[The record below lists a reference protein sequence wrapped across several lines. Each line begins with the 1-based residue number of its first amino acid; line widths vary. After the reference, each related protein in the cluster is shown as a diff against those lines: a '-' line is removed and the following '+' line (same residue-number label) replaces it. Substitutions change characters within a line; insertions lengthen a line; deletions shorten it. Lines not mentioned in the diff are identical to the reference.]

1 MADSPTSLFDV
12 SVMDTIGPEFDPD
25 TELTIEHLHTNKR
38 SSIRYRRHDI
48 RAVIKIHSLLYPRLQ
63 PVVIQNISSKGAAI
77 VSGKALKDNGKVT
90 LYLLFSCGKRF
101 SIEALIVHAKAKPRY
116 GLKFLAN
123 NNELGEFLLKTQTN
137 LDFG

>member
-1 MADSPTSLFDV
+1 MADSPTSFFDV
-12 SVMDTIGPEFDPD
+12 SVMDTLGPEFDPD
-25 TELTIEHLHTNKR
+25 TELTIENLHTNKR

-48 RAVIKIHSLLYPRLQ
+48 RAVIKIHSLFYPRLQ
-63 PVVIQNISSKGAAI
+63 PVVIQNISSRGAAI
-77 VSGKALKDNGKVT
+77 VSGKPLKENAKVT

-101 SIEALIVHAKAKPRY
+101 SIEAVIVHNRAKPKY
-116 GLKFLAN
+116 GLKFES